1 MKWNMSS
8 GIERWKGLLKQYQTV
23 LLVLA
28 AGILLMM
35 FPSREVKGAE
45 QTAAQELQDQELF
58 DMEIFEKRLSE
69 ALSEIEGA
77 GETTVVLTLKSGS
90 RQVLAQD
97 LERDG
102 ERSSANTVTLGR
114 GSSGEEAVVL
124 QTMGPQ
130 YQGALVICPGGE
142 NPEVRLRI
150 SAAVS
155 ALTGLGSDRISICKS
170 K

>member
-1 MKWNMSS
+1 M
-8 GIERWKGLLKQYQTV
+8 
-23 LLVLA
+23 
-28 AGILLMM
+28 
-35 FPSREVKGAE
+35 
-45 QTAAQELQDQELF
+45 
-58 DMEIFEKRLSE
+58 
-69 ALSEIEGA
+69 
-77 GETTVVLTLKSGS
+77 VLTLKSGS

-102 ERSSANTVTLGR
+102 ERSSASTVTLGR
-114 GSSGEEAVVL
+114 GSSGEEPVIL

>member
-1 MKWNMSS
+1 MKWNIS
-8 GIERWKGLLKQYQTV
+8 GGMERWKKFLKQYQTV

-35 FPSREVKGAE
+35 LPNRESAE
-45 QTAAQELQDQELF
+45 PELGTAQEAQKQELF
-58 DMEIFEKRLSE
+58 DVEVFEKRLSE

-77 GETTVVLTLKSGS
+77 GKTTVVLTLKSGS
-90 RQVLAQD
+90 RQILAQD

-102 ERSSANTVTLGR
+102 ERSSTSTVTLGR
-114 GSSGEEAVVL
+114 GSTGEEPVVL
-124 QTMGPQ
+124 QTNGPQ

-150 SAAVS
+150 SASVS

>member
-1 MKWNMSS
+1 MKWSIS
-8 GIERWKGLLKQYQTV
+8 GGMERWKGLLKQYQTV

-28 AGILLMM
+28 AGVLLMLL
-35 FPSREVKGAE
+35 PGHDSAQPEQAAE
-45 QTAAQELQDQELF
+45 RGVQENELF
-58 DMEIFEKRLSE
+58 DVEIFEKRLAQ

-97 LERDG
+97 IEQDG
-102 ERSSANTVTLGR
+102 TRSSASTVTLGR
-114 GSSGEEAVVL
+114 SSSLEEAVVL
-124 QTMGPQ
+124 QTIGPQ
-130 YQGALVICPGGE
+130 YQGALVVCPGGE
-142 NPEVRLRI
+142 DPQVRLRI
-150 SAAVS
+150 TAAVS